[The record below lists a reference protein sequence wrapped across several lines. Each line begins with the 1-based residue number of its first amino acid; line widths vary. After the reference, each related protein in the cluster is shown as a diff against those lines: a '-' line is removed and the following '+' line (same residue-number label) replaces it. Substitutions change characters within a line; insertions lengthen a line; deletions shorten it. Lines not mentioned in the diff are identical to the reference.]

1 MREQLAFS
9 AADLQVALVDLR
21 NYASEGFII
30 STCNRVEIGG
40 LVAEDW
46 HGPEALL
53 HFLADHHGV
62 PLAHLTPHLYAHHG
76 EAAAQHLFR
85 LAAGAPKPALPANTS
100 LLCRWHS
107 SGHAQAW
114 ANWLGGGYWW
124 LARAIW
130 PSWH

>member
-9 AADLQVALVDLR
+9 AADLQVALADLR

-40 LVAEDW
+40 LVADDW

-62 PLAHLTPHLYAHHG
+62 PLAHLLRTCMLTTAKRRRSIFFGSPPG
-76 EAAAQHLFR
+76 
-85 LAAGAPKPALPANTS
+85 S
-100 LLCRWHS
+100 IRWF
-107 SGHAQAW
+107 
-114 ANWLGGGYWW
+114 
-124 LARAIW
+124 
-130 PSWH
+130 